1 MTRDILNNLIVR
13 ETEALNLLLEALEE
27 QHSMIIK
34 NNIFGLEAIVD
45 KIQSCN
51 KSVAEIEIER
61 RQLTK
66 GSSMQI
72 LIDEYKDEQIDRN
85 YRNIKMLV
93 NELKIQK
100 DTNEMLIKQGLG
112 FSTRMLSILSP
123 DRNAKTY
130 NSYGK
135 IGK

>member
-1 MTRDILNNLIVR
+1 MTRDLLNNLIKR
-13 ETEALNLLLEALEE
+13 ETEALKLLLAALEE
-27 QHSMIIK
+27 QHDMLIK

-66 GSSMQI
+66 GSSMQTI
-72 LIDEYKDEQIDRN
+72 IDEYRDEHMDRN
-85 YRNIKMLV
+85 YRNIKMLI
-93 NELKIQK
+93 NELIIQK
-100 DTNEMLIKQGLG
+100 DTNEMLIKSGLG
-112 FSTRMLSILSP
+112 FSARMLNILSP

-130 NSYGK
+130 NAYGR

>member
-1 MTRDILNNLIVR
+1 MTRDLLNDLIIR
-13 ETEALNLLLEALEE
+13 ETEALMLLLKALEE
-27 QHSMIIK
+27 QHSLLIK
-34 NNIFGLEAIVD
+34 NDIYGLEAVVD
-45 KIQSCN
+45 KIQSYN

-66 GSSMQI
+66 GGSMQV
-72 LIDEYKDEQIDRN
+72 LVDGYKDEGIDRN

-100 DTNEMLIKQGLG
+100 DTNEMLVRQGLG
-112 FSTRMLSILSP
+112 FSARMLSILSP
-123 DRNAKTY
+123 DRNSKTY
-130 NSYGK
+130 NAYGK